1 MRAVLCQ
8 RWGEPEVLSL
18 GEIEAPEPGAGEVR
32 LAVHAA
38 GVNFADILMVAGKYQ
53 EKPPFP
59 FTPGMEV
66 AGVVEAVGAGV
77 THVRPGERVL
87 ALPGNGGFAESAL
100 AQAHNVFA
108 IPEAMDFVTA
118 AGFAITY
125 GTALGALVWRA
136 ALEAGEL
143 LLVHGA
149 AGGVGLAAVEVGKT
163 LGATVIATARGADK
177 LAVAEAHG
185 ADHLIDTGAEDVR
198 ARVKEIAG
206 GLGDGRRDGPGDRGG
221 GKAGA
226 DVVFDPVG
234 GELFEASLR
243 CVAWGARLVI
253 IGFAAG
259 RVQQI
264 PANIL
269 LVKNVAALGFY
280 WGSYR
285 ARMPELVAAEYAQL
299 FDWYAEG
306 KLKPHVSRT
315 LDLARAAEA
324 LELLKTRKT
333 TGKVVLVPGRD

>member
-1 MRAVLCQ
+1 MRAVLCE

-18 GEIEAPEPGAGEVR
+18 GEIEVPEPGAGEVR

-77 THVRPGERVL
+77 TRVEPGERVL
-87 ALPGNGGFAESAL
+87 ALPGSGGFAESAL

-108 IPEAMDFVTA
+108 IPETMDFVTA

-185 ADHLIDTGAEDVR
+185 ADYLIDTGTEDVR
-198 ARVKEIAG
+198 VRVKEIAA
-206 GLGDGRRDGPGDRGG
+206 GLESGG
-221 GKAGA
+221 GDKAGA

-306 KLKPHVSRT
+306 TLKPHVSHT
-315 LDLARAAEA
+315 LELAQAAEA
-324 LELLKTRKT
+324 LELLKTRKS
-333 TGKVVLVPGRD
+333 TGKVVLVPERD

>member
-1 MRAVLCQ
+1 MRAVLCE
-8 RWGEPEVLSL
+8 RWGEPEVLRL

-38 GVNFADILMVAGKYQ
+38 GVNFADILMVAGTYQ

-77 THVRPGERVL
+77 TRVEPGARVL
-87 ALPGNGGFAESAL
+87 ALPGSGGFAESAL

-136 ALEAGEL
+136 ALEPGEL

-149 AGGVGLAAVEVGKT
+149 AGGVGLAAVEVGKV

-185 ADHLIDTGAEDVR
+185 ADYLIDTGTEDLR
-198 ARVKEIAG
+198 ARVKEIAA
-206 GLGDGRRDGPGDRGG
+206 GLGDGPGDKGG

-226 DVVFDPVG
+226 DVVYDPVG
-234 GELFEASLR
+234 GEIFEASLR

-285 ARMPELVAAEYAQL
+285 ARRPELVTAEYAQL
-299 FDWYAEG
+299 FDWYAQG

-315 LDLARAAEA
+315 LGLAQAAEA
-324 LELLKTRKT
+324 LELLKTRKS